1 MSAQTEE
8 YMPLSSLANE
18 LGMDRSNLLK
28 YVKKH
33 GIETHKRRTLE
44 SRGQRTLAVTHSQA
58 EQIRQMRQQE
68 GFGVE
73 AVAPISDSGEFYII
87 QVVPEL
93 DPRRLKL
100 GFAENVN
107 GRLSQH
113 RTAAPT
119 ATVLKSWPCKR
130 AWEKTVMDALTVERC
145 RLIQNEVFECDSL
158 ENLLRVADEL
168 FNILPD
174 PEGTPQL
181 SEYSPLFESMQ

>member
-1 MSAQTEE
+1 MNAQTDE
-8 YMPLSSLANE
+8 YMTLRSLANE
-18 LGMDRSNLLK
+18 LGMDHSNLLK

-33 GIETHKRRTLE
+33 DIETHKRRTAD
-44 SRGQRTLAVTHSQA
+44 SKGQPTTAVTHIQA
-58 EQIRQMRQQE
+58 EQIRQMRRQE
-68 GFGVE
+68 GFGVD

-87 QVVPEL
+87 QLVPEL

-130 AWEKTVMDALTVERC
+130 AWEKTIMDALTIERC
-145 RLIQNEVFECDSL
+145 RLIQNEVFECDSY
-158 ENLLRVADEL
+158 EDLLRVADKL
-168 FNILPD
+168 FDILPD
-174 PEGTPQL
+174 PEGTSQL
-181 SEYSPLFESMQ
+181 SEHSPLLESIQ

>member
-8 YMPLSSLANE
+8 YMTLSSLANE
-18 LGMDRSNLLK
+18 LGLDRSNLIK

-33 GIETHKRRTLE
+33 GIETHKRRTAD
-44 SRGQRTLAVTHSQA
+44 SRGQLTLAVTHSQA
-58 EQIRQMRQQE
+58 DQVRQMRQQE

-87 QVVPEL
+87 QLVPEL

-107 GRLSQH
+107 VRLAQH

-119 ATVLKSWPCKR
+119 AKVLKSWPCKR
-130 AWEKTVMDALTVERC
+130 AWEKTVMDALTIRWC
-145 RLIQNEVFECDSL
+145 RLIQSEVFECDSY

-168 FNILPD
+168 FGILPD
-174 PEGTPQL
+174 PEETSQL
-181 SEYSPLFESMQ
+181 SEHSPLF

>member
-1 MSAQTEE
+1 MSVQTEE
-8 YMPLSSLANE
+8 YMTLSSLANE
-18 LGMDRSNLLK
+18 LGMDRSNLIK

-33 GIETHKRRTLE
+33 GIETHKRRTAD
-44 SRGQRTLAVTHSQA
+44 SRGQPTLAVTYIQA
-58 EQIRQMRQQE
+58 EQIRQMRRQE

-87 QVVPEL
+87 QLVPEL

-130 AWEKTVMDALTVERC
+130 AWEKTVMDALTIERC
-145 RLIQNEVFECDSL
+145 RLIQNEVFECDSY
-158 ENLLRVADEL
+158 EDLLRIADEL
-168 FNILPD
+168 FDILPD
-174 PEGTPQL
+174 PEGTSQL
-181 SEYSPLFESMQ
+181 SENSPLL